1 MSTKM
6 KGLLKGLRYI
16 SQIFDNEKE
25 QEMEIGY
32 PTDVKHVAH
41 IGWDGGPS
49 VNTPSWMNEFKP
61 TSEAENH
68 EPNPE
73 GLMLL
78 LFAPIYFVDPGLK
91 DGQPQNSQAP
101 RLPDMPRSSRR
112 QSSTGASA
120 SVTSEQSDV
129 QRRSRRHHS
138 SSSTSSLPRE
148 ATGKTKPRQ
157 PREGSQGSESPS
169 RNPTDIPRKTDKRNQ
184 RTPRARSQ
192 TSNTYAPSPFSD
204 PGCGTESRFLS
215 NETSAGLEE
224 VGEEG
229 KKCNEV

>member
-49 VNTPSWMNEFKP
+49 MNEFKP

-73 GLMLL
+73 
-78 LFAPIYFVDPGLK
+78 DPGLK

-157 PREGSQGSESPS
+157 PEREAKAVS
-169 RNPTDIPRKTDKRNQ
+169 RPPVTQLIYPGKTDKRNQ
-184 RTPRARSQ
+184 RTRPRTVGGRRDRERERDLKLL
-192 TSNTYAPSPFSD
+192 TLTPHHPSRIQGVEPSLD
-204 PGCGTESRFLS
+204 S
-215 NETSAGLEE
+215 
-224 VGEEG
+224 
-229 KKCNEV
+229 

>member
-1 MSTKM
+1 MS
-6 KGLLKGLRYI
+6 
-16 SQIFDNEKE
+16 
-25 QEMEIGY
+25 
-32 PTDVKHVAH
+32 
-41 IGWDGGPS
+41 
-49 VNTPSWMNEFKP
+49 
-61 TSEAENH
+61 
-68 EPNPE
+68 
-73 GLMLL
+73 
-78 LFAPIYFVDPGLK
+78 VDPGLK

-101 RLPDMPRSSRR
+101 RLPDMPKSSRR

-169 RNPTDIPRKTDKRNQ
+169 RNPNDIPRKNRQKKSKDSSKDGGGSSRS
-184 RTPRARSQ
+184 RARARSQ

>member
-1 MSTKM
+1 M

-73 GLMLL
+73 
-78 LFAPIYFVDPGLK
+78 DPGLK

-101 RLPDMPRSSRR
+101 RLPDMPKSSRR

-169 RNPTDIPRKTDKRNQ
+169 RNPTDIPRKNRQKKSKDSSKDGGGSSRS
-184 RTPRARSQ
+184 RARARSQ

>member
-73 GLMLL
+73 
-78 LFAPIYFVDPGLK
+78 DPGLK
-91 DGQPQNSQAP
+91 DGQPQNSQAS

-169 RNPTDIPRKTDKRNQ
+169 RNPTDIPRKNRQKKSKDSSKDGGGSSRS
-184 RTPRARSQ
+184 RARARSQ

>member
-1 MSTKM
+1 MS
-6 KGLLKGLRYI
+6 
-16 SQIFDNEKE
+16 
-25 QEMEIGY
+25 
-32 PTDVKHVAH
+32 
-41 IGWDGGPS
+41 
-49 VNTPSWMNEFKP
+49 
-61 TSEAENH
+61 
-68 EPNPE
+68 
-73 GLMLL
+73 
-78 LFAPIYFVDPGLK
+78 VDPGLK

-101 RLPDMPRSSRR
+101 RLPDMPKSSRR

-169 RNPTDIPRKTDKRNQ
+169 RNPTDIPRKNRQKKSKDSSKDGGGSSRS
-184 RTPRARSQ
+184 RARARSQ

>member
-49 VNTPSWMNEFKP
+49 MNEFKP

-73 GLMLL
+73 
-78 LFAPIYFVDPGLK
+78 DPGLK
-91 DGQPQNSQAP
+91 DGQPQNSQAS

-169 RNPTDIPRKTDKRNQ
+169 RNPTDIPRKNRQKKSKDSSKDGGGSSRS
-184 RTPRARSQ
+184 RARARSQ

>member
-1 MSTKM
+1 M

-49 VNTPSWMNEFKP
+49 VNTPSWM
-61 TSEAENH
+61 S
-68 EPNPE
+68 
-73 GLMLL
+73 
-78 LFAPIYFVDPGLK
+78 VDPGLK
-91 DGQPQNSQAP
+91 DGQPQNSQAS

-169 RNPTDIPRKTDKRNQ
+169 RNPTDIPRKNRQKKSKDSSKDGGGSSRS
-184 RTPRARSQ
+184 RARARSQ